1 MAYLIKNGNLRKKLG
16 FTLIELLV
24 VMVII
29 GTLLSIVTPKY
40 FSSLEH
46 SKEVALKQDL
56 SVMREAISN
65 FHNDLNHYP
74 TNLNELVDHMYL
86 KNIPIDPITER
97 KDTWQVVLSSDPDD
111 IGMSDI
117 KSGAEGK
124 SRDGTPYQQF

>member
-1 MAYLIKNGNLRKKLG
+1 MAYLIRIGNLRKSLG

-40 FSSLEH
+40 FSSMEH

-65 FHNDLNHYP
+65 FHNDLNRYP
-74 TNLNELVDHMYL
+74 ISLNELVERMYL
-86 KNIPIDPITER
+86 KNIPIDPITGK
-97 KDTWQVVLSSDPDD
+97 KDTWYGLQSQDPEDTG
-111 IGMSDI
+111 ISEI
-117 KSGAEGK
+117 QSGAEGK
-124 SRDGTPYQQF
+124 SRDGIPYQQF

>member
-1 MAYLIKNGNLRKKLG
+1 MRKSLG

-29 GTLLSIVTPKY
+29 GTLLSIVAPKY
-40 FSSLEH
+40 FSSLDH

-74 TNLNELVDHMYL
+74 SGLNELVERMYL
-86 KNIPIDPITER
+86 KNIPIDPITGR
-97 KDTWQVVLSSDPDD
+97 KDTWQSVASTDPED

-124 SRDGTPYQQF
+124 SHDGTPYQQF

>member
-1 MAYLIKNGNLRKKLG
+1 MAYHIRIGNLRKSLG

-40 FSSLEH
+40 FSSMEH

-65 FHNDLNHYP
+65 FHNDLNRYP
-74 TNLNELVDHMYL
+74 ISLNELVERMYL
-86 KNIPIDPITER
+86 KSIPIDPITGK
-97 KDTWQVVLSSDPDD
+97 KDTWYGVQSQDPEDTG
-111 IGMSDI
+111 ISEI
-117 KSGAEGK
+117 QSGAEGR
-124 SRDGTPYQQF
+124 SRDGIPYQQF